1 MSDWQPIET
10 APKDGTLV
18 LLYVPSRG
26 IRLARWRCGIFDNEW
41 VDESFEWARYL
52 EWDNPPTHWALPPMP
67 PTERTEP

>member
-1 MSDWQPIET
+1 MKWQPIET

-26 IRLARWRCGIFDNEW
+26 IRLARWRHGIFDNEW